1 MCVCGAP
8 PAARGGGAAH
18 LPLPPTPSPPPA
30 PSFQRTHLAGREFV
44 HLAPEDTKL
53 PPGWGQEMDCMGLP
67 PACKGTVAAPVSG
80 PACSAPPP
88 LLPASCPGDPWVR
101 TLHAPLLSVRGTPRP
116 LGSTLPRYV
125 LSSVPGLDPPSD
137 SATEPDPV
145 LTWFPIGP
153 GALSPLRG
161 IVPRGGL
168 AALQLFLL
176 PGRVAPFQCGG
187 GHHHLS
193 FKEWSPA
200 ESGLPGMPLWGASQQ
215 RVLICLYHILFTAWV
230 ELVEET
236 SGG

>member
-1 MCVCGAP
+1 MGTGNGLHGPSSSLQGDSWPPPPHQAQPVVPHLPCSLPAALGTPGSEPCMLLSLVSVGHPSHCGALF
-8 PAARGGGAAH
+8 
-18 LPLPPTPSPPPA
+18 LP
-30 PSFQRTHLAGREFV
+30 
-44 HLAPEDTKL
+44 
-53 PPGWGQEMDCMGLP
+53 
-67 PACKGTVAAPVSG
+67 
-80 PACSAPPP
+80 
-88 LLPASCPGDPWVR
+88 
-101 TLHAPLLSVRGTPRP
+101 
-116 LGSTLPRYV
+116 V
-125 LSSVPGLDPPSD
+125 LSCGPGLDPPSD
-137 SATEPDPV
+137 SATGSDPV
-145 LTWFPIGP
+145 LTWFLIGP

-161 IVPRGGL
+161 SVPRGGL
-168 AALQLFLL
+168 AALHLFLL